1 MKNNGGTKGDS
12 TMKKSFQSKMKN
24 NGGTAVNSKKDRVK
38 KNFEKNL
45 WSPAMLKVAVKK
57 GELTVVEFESIT
69 GEKY

>member
-1 MKNNGGTKGDS
+1 
-12 TMKKSFQSKMKN
+12 MKN
-24 NGGTAVNSKKDRVK
+24 NGGTAVNSKKDGVK